1 MMNIYTF
8 KLTRK
13 TALAAL
19 LIVAALIVLI
29 ILLVPD
35 KERSGAQTAATGQVR
50 TEADCI
56 AYIQSLG
63 YVVSETP
70 VSSRQVT
77 IPETFDDVYAQ
88 YNALQQTCGFDLT
101 DYKGKRVTLRTFSVT
116 NYPNETDVMLDL
128 LICKS
133 QVIGGAVYTAAIDGF
148 MHGLKPL
155 NS

>member
-1 MMNIYTF
+1 MNIYTF

-13 TALAAL
+13 TALAAI
-19 LIVAALIVLI
+19 LIVAALIVLL
-29 ILLVPD
+29 ILVIPD
-35 KERSGAQTAATGQVR
+35 KERANAQTAIAGEVR

-63 YVVSETP
+63 YLVAETP

-77 IPETFDDVYAQ
+77 IPEAFDDVYTQ
-88 YNALQQTCGFDLT
+88 YNTLQQSCGFDLSG
-101 DYKGKRVTLRTFSVT
+101 YKGRRVTLRTFTVT

-128 LICKS
+128 LICKNK
-133 QVIGGAVYTAAIDGF
+133 VIGGAVYTAAIDGF

-155 NS
+155 ES